1 MNKYMILSIRVNDVP
16 VYGEIEA
23 DNIRDCIYQIV
34 GFLFDQ
40 KTYDEA
46 VDTWLGFKQNQ
57 VLSHTKYLKDGTL
70 ERHTIWKNLRTVL
83 YAMEGYGIV
92 WRCEPKYSI
101 WYKITSK
108 ERVNF
113 FDKSLVTTTTKKKT
127 NKKKK

>member
-1 MNKYMILSIRVNDVP
+1 
-16 VYGEIEA
+16 
-23 DNIRDCIYQIV
+23 
-34 GFLFDQ
+34 
-40 KTYDEA
+40 
-46 VDTWLGFKQNQ
+46 
-57 VLSHTKYLKDGTL
+57 
-70 ERHTIWKNLRTVL
+70 
-83 YAMEGYGIV
+83 MEGYGIV